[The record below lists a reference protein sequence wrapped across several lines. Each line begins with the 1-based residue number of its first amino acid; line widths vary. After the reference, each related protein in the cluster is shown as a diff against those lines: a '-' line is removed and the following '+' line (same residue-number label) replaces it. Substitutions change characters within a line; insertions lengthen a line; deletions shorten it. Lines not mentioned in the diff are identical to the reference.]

1 MQNSFVRIII
11 TFTTALA
18 ILSLM
23 IKNWVYVF
31 WSDFQNSKQIYIKF
45 MELQNYNLN
54 EDERAKAVAEGQ
66 SDVQY
71 KRIKFKKDSHA
82 RKWLH

>member
-45 MELQNYNLN
+45 MELQNYNMN
-54 EDERAKAVAEGQ
+54 EDERAKAVAEG
-66 SDVQY
+66 
-71 KRIKFKKDSHA
+71 
-82 RKWLH
+82 